1 MDPYDWLLKIISSR
15 RRKLYVNSESKKD
28 RGSDKLKSPKTN
40 VKPKQTHV
48 ILIKGIRKE
57 S

>member
-1 MDPYDWLLKIISSR
+1 MWLAFKNNFLETKEIIH
-15 RRKLYVNSESKKD
+15 VNSESKKD

-48 ILIKGIRKE
+48 ILIKGIGKE